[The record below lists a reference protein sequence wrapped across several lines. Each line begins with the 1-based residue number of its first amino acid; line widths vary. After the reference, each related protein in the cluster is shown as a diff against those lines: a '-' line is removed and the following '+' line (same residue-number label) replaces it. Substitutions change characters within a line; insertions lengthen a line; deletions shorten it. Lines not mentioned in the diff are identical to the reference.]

1 MITFANVLQHDVF
14 PLPRILQLVQEYGQS
29 EMRRPVEIEFAV
41 TLNQQKKNGTFY
53 LLQIRPMVDV
63 KANLEEDL
71 NLIKDEDVL
80 LIHLLYQMNN
90 SPLQMLPL
98 PLKPML

>member
-1 MITFANVLQHDVF
+1 M
-14 PLPRILQLVQEYGQS
+14 QLVQEYGQS

-63 KANLEEDL
+63 KAGLDEDL
-71 NLIKDEDVL
+71 TRIPDDQL
-80 LIHLLYQMNN
+80 L
-90 SPLQMLPL
+90 
-98 PLKPML
+98 LKK